1 MKKEKQPPTKKAG
14 RSKSYTAP
22 YYPHQVEATPELEYL
37 ENMYKEKGYT
47 AYHKLLEMASKTY
60 MHVIPYESDY
70 DIQTLRFYIG
80 LEYELVDDCIKYLVH
95 RDFIDKELFDEGKI
109 WIPYLIRELS
119 GLYANR
125 RHDPPQKV
133 GKDIIT
139 TCRKPQLVSEL
150 DSEIDSKVVIKAN
163 NNTLSDAKTLDHYR
177 ALYKELDVDI
187 SFNKLLTKNSSPN
200 HEDIIRWFDKDIAEG
215 WNLKQPEIVQSETGM
230 FKSVCTKCEKTD
242 WVQTKAGY
250 RDNCSICGGEIEPV
264 YKENDAK
271 VA

>member
-1 MKKEKQPPTKKAG
+1 MKKNG
-14 RSKSYTAP
+14 RPKSYTAP

-37 ENMYKEKGYT
+37 EKMHKEKGYVI
-47 AYHKLLEMASKTY
+47 YHKLLEMASKTY

-119 GLYANR
+119 GLYHNR
-125 RHDPPQKV
+125 RHDPPQKL

-139 TCRKPQLVSEL
+139 TCRNPQLVSEL
-150 DSEIDSKVVIKAN
+150 DSEIDSEVVNKSN
-163 NNTLSDAKTLDHYR
+163 NNTKSDSKSLNE
-177 ALYKELDVDI
+177 YKDVYKDLDVRA
-187 SFNKLLTKNSSPN
+187 SYNKLLLKNPSPD
-200 HEDIIRWFDKDIAEG
+200 HKDITRWFDKDITEG
-215 WNLKQPEIVQSETGM
+215 WNLKQPDIIQSETGM
-230 FKSVCTKCEKTD
+230 FKSICIKCKKTD
-242 WVQTKAGY
+242 WLQNKAGY

-264 YKENDAK
+264 YKDNDAK